1 MKTLKNFK
9 ALLFV
14 ILMLP
19 LASTAQDVL
28 ETIKSGQV
36 RGDYQI
42 NAQYYVTDSAIGA
55 YEVPEKFKMNAYGN
69 ILYTNGNF
77 TAGLRYEAYLNPLE
91 GFDPRYKGNGIP
103 YRFVSYK
110 TDFIEL
116 TAGNFYEQFGSGLI
130 FRSYQEWTLGYDNSV
145 DGINVKLKPFKGVT
159 LKGIYGTQRFFWE
172 QGPGI
177 IRGGDAEFFL
187 NDIFPSMAESKLR
200 LTLGGSGISKYQ
212 EAQDIEINTETDTSY
227 NIYALKLPLNV
238 AAYAGRMRLNYG
250 GFSLEGEYAYKMND
264 PSALN
269 DFIYKSG
276 DALLINATYSQKGLG
291 IFFSAKRT
299 DNMSYKSNRLEQGN
313 SLDINFLPPVTKM
326 HTYSLISMYPYATQP
341 NGEIGFQG
349 QVIYTFPRKSTLG
362 GKYGTTITAHYSQ
375 VNSLKLNPING
386 ETAIG
391 QSGTDGY
398 ESEFFAFGDEKYF
411 SDMHIEIRKKLNRNF
426 KLKATYFNIFYN
438 MEVIEGHTGAADVY
452 ANAGILDMTY
462 KFSRKYSLHGM
473 FQGLFTKQDEGD
485 WVAAFL
491 ELNLGSKLFFALGD
505 EYNYGNPDTDRRYHY
520 YTVAAGYTHN
530 TTQISLRYGRQRE
543 GILCVGGVCRNVPAS
558 NGLTLTLTSSF

>member
-200 LTLGGSGISKYQ
+200 LTLGGFIGFKEESLFKQASM
-212 EAQDIEINTETDTSY
+212 Y
-227 NIYALKLPLNV
+227 NIMFEGYIT
-238 AAYAGRMRLNYG
+238 YG
-250 GFSLEGEYAYKMND
+250 GMSGRDMN
-264 PSALN
+264 ALAMGWMKEPN
-269 DFIYKSG
+269 
-276 DALLINATYSQKGLG
+276 LIIWK
-291 IFFSAKRT
+291 
-299 DNMSYKSNRLEQGN
+299 
-313 SLDINFLPPVTKM
+313 
-326 HTYSLISMYPYATQP
+326 
-341 NGEIGFQG
+341 
-349 QVIYTFPRKSTLG
+349 
-362 GKYGTTITAHYSQ
+362 
-375 VNSLKLNPING
+375 
-386 ETAIG
+386 
-391 QSGTDGY
+391 
-398 ESEFFAFGDEKYF
+398 
-411 SDMHIEIRKKLNRNF
+411 
-426 KLKATYFNIFYN
+426 
-438 MEVIEGHTGAADVY
+438 
-452 ANAGILDMTY
+452 
-462 KFSRKYSLHGM
+462 
-473 FQGLFTKQDEGD
+473 
-485 WVAAFL
+485 
-491 ELNLGSKLFFALGD
+491 
-505 EYNYGNPDTDRRYHY
+505 
-520 YTVAAGYTHN
+520 
-530 TTQISLRYGRQRE
+530 
-543 GILCVGGVCRNVPAS
+543 PAS
-558 NGLTLTLTSSF
+558 NKWNILVIN

>member
-1 MKTLKNFK
+1 MKARNIIKTII
-9 ALLFV
+9 V
-14 ILMLP
+14 LMLLLP
-19 LASTAQDVL
+19 FASKAQNLA
-28 ETIKSGQV
+28 ETIKSGSV
-36 RGDYQI
+36 RGDFQV

-77 TAGLRYEAYLNPLE
+77 TAGMRYEAYLNPLE

-110 TDFIEL
+110 NDFIEV

-130 FRSYQEWTLGYDNSV
+130 FRAYQEWTLGYDNSI

-159 LKGIYGTQRFFWE
+159 FKGIYGTQRFFWE

-177 IRGGDAEFFL
+177 VRGGDAEFFL

-212 EAQDIEINTETDTSY
+212 ENQDIEINTETDTSY
-227 NIYALKLPLNV
+227 NIYSLNLPYNV
-238 AAYAGRMRLNYG
+238 AAYSGRMRLNYG
-250 GFSLEGEYAYKMND
+250 GFSFEGEYAYKMND

-276 DALLINATYSQKGLG
+276 NALLVNATYSQKGLG
-291 IFFSAKRT
+291 IFLSAKRT
-299 DNMSYKSNRLEQGN
+299 DNMSYKSNRLEQGIP
-313 SLDINFLPPVTKM
+313 LDINFLPPVTKM

-341 NGEIGFQG
+341 NGEIGIQG
-349 QVIYTFPRKSTLG
+349 QLIYTFPKKSLLG

-375 VNSLKLNPING
+375 VNSLKLKQIDP
-386 ETAIG
+386 ETPIG
-391 QSGTDGY
+391 QSGTKGY
-398 ESEFFAFGDEKYF
+398 ESDYFAFGDDKYF
-411 SDMHIEIRKKLNRNF
+411 SDFNLEIRKKINKNL

-438 MEVIEGHTGAADVY
+438 MEVIEGHTGAPDVF
-452 ANAGILDMTY
+452 ANAGILDLTY
-462 KFSRKYSLHGM
+462 KFSRKYSIHGM
-473 FQGLFTKQDEGD
+473 FQALFTEQDEGD
-485 WVAAFL
+485 WAAAFV
-491 ELNLGSKLFFALGD
+491 ELNLSSKWFIAVGD
-505 EYNYGNPDTDRRYHY
+505 EYNYGNSDTDRRYHY
-520 YTVAAGYTHN
+520 YTVAAGFTHN
-530 TTQISLRYGRQRE
+530 TTQLSLRYGRQRE